1 MRVLLDTQIFLWFIM
16 GDARLTGRARDVIE
30 DVSNQK
36 YLSAASA
43 WEIAIKMSLGKLTF
57 AEPFGVLVPRE
68 IADNGFGYLPIE
80 LSHVSL
86 LAALP
91 LHHRDPFDRLLV
103 AQSIAE
109 QMALVSSDAVLD
121 HYGIQRIF

>member
-1 MRVLLDTQIFLWFIM
+1 MRVLLDTQIFLWFVM
-16 GDARLTGRARDVIE
+16 GDARLSGRARSVVE
-30 DVSNQK
+30 DAANQK
-36 YLSAASA
+36 YISAASA
-43 WEIAIKMSLGKLTF
+43 WEIAIKMSLGKLTL

-68 IADNGFGYLPIE
+68 MAANGFGYLPIE
-80 LSHVSL
+80 LSHVAL
-86 LAALP
+86 LASLP

-121 HYGIQRIF
+121 QYGVRRIF